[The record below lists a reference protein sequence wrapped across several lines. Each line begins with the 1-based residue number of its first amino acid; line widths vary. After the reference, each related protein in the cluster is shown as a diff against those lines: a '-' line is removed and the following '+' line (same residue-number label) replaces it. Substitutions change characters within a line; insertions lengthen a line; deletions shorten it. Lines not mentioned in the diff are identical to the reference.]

1 MSYSLIYCKVYA
13 DICLKSADDELKKGA
28 VAYLDAI
35 TFCMLVIFE

>member
-28 VAYLDAI
+28 YLDAI